1 MNIDA
6 NNTDD
11 PRADWIAGPVDA
23 VATTLRFL
31 ERTAG
36 PVVDLLVRLWIA
48 QMFFVSAVVKLAN
61 WQNALLLSANE
72 YPVSWMSPV
81 TAAYVGVAIEFFG
94 AVLLA
99 AGLATR
105 VAAAAMLCL
114 ALVVHLN
121 YLALDLNLLQM
132 ALLGWFVVR
141 GAGTFSLD
149 HALARG
155 LAESPLP
162 FAAGTLR
169 ALAQLTAAGTP
180 VYSLL
185 LRLWAAGAIVATAS
199 FVSLPSG
206 AKLWLALESAKQFAS
221 PLEVVLAAMIAI
233 GLGTRFAA
241 GAFIVVSAVL
251 HLISG
256 GYADHTSWLL
266 LFALFVVHGAGAFS
280 LDALI
285 ERSLRARFPQLDGK
299 PAFALTGLPRVV
311 IVGAGFGGIA
321 CAAALARAR
330 VSVTLIDRHNYH
342 LFQPLLYQVATAGL
356 SPGDIAAP
364 VRGIFRDAF
373 NVRVLLGEVTGVDT
387 TTREVLLAQQRIPYD
402 HLVLATGAA
411 HSYFGRDD
419 WAPFA
424 PGLKR
429 VEDATE
435 VRRRLLTAF
444 EKAEATDD
452 PVERQALLTFLIVGG
467 GPTGV
472 ELAGAIAELAK
483 WGMEKEFRRFDPAQA
498 KVILVQSGPRVLP
511 TFAEELSETTARS
524 LARLGVDVRV
534 GSRVEGIDADGAT
547 VSGQRIPAR
556 TVLWAAGVVASPAAK
571 WLAVAGDNAGR
582 VKVGPDLTV
591 PGLANVYVV
600 GDTAASNAWNGKP
613 VPGLAPAAKQAGI
626 HVAAAIRARVE
637 GRADPGP
644 FVYRHLG
651 SLATIGRKAAVVEFG
666 WLKLSGALAWWFW
679 GAIHVGFL
687 VDLRSRLSVMFD
699 WIWAYLTYRS
709 GTRLITG
716 GPAATPP
723 PAVAA
728 SVAEPRA
735 AHALA

>member
-1 MNIDA
+1 MADSKSA
-6 NNTDD
+6 SAA
-11 PRADWIAGPVDA
+11 RADGIAGQLDA

-36 PVVDLLVRLWIA
+36 PVIDLVIRAWIA
-48 QMFFVSAVVKLAN
+48 QMFFVSAVVKLADWN
-61 WQNALLLSANE
+61 NALLLAAYE
-72 YPVSWMSPV
+72 YPVTWMDPV
-81 TAAYVGVAIEFFG
+81 TAAYVGVAIEFLG

-105 VAAAAMLCL
+105 LAAMAMLGL
-114 ALVVHLN
+114 AVVVQLN
-121 YLALDLNLLQM
+121 YLALDLNLLQA

-141 GAGTFSLD
+141 GAGAMSLD
-149 HALARG
+149 HLLARG
-155 LAESPLP
+155 LAESPVP
-162 FAAGTLR
+162 FAAGILRTL
-169 ALAQLTAAGTP
+169 ALSTVAGTP
-180 VYSLL
+180 VYQLF
-185 LRLWAAGAIVATAS
+185 LRLWAAGAILATA
-199 FVSLPSG
+199 FALQTPAG
-206 AKLWLALESAKQFAS
+206 ANTWLALASAKQFAS
-221 PLEVVLAAMIAI
+221 PFELLLAGLIVV

-241 GAFIVVSAVL
+241 LAMIAVSALL
-251 HLISG
+251 HMLAG

-266 LFALFVVHGAGAFS
+266 LFALFVVRGAGAFS

-285 ERSLRARFPQLDGK
+285 DRQLRLRFPQLDGK
-299 PAFALTGLPRVV
+299 PAFALAGLPRVV

-321 CAAALARAR
+321 CAAALARSR
-330 VSVTLIDRHNYH
+330 VSVTLIDRRNYH

-373 NVRVLLGEVTGVDT
+373 NVRVLLGEVAGVDT
-387 TTREVLLAQQRIPYD
+387 AAREVLLAQQRIPYD

-511 TFAEELSETTARS
+511 TFAEELSEATARS

-534 GSRVEGIDADGAT
+534 GRRVEGIDADGAT
-547 VSGQRIPAR
+547 VSGRRIPAR

-571 WLAVAGDNAGR
+571 WLGAAADGAGR

-591 PGLANVYVV
+591 PGLPNVYVV
-600 GDTAASNAWNGKP
+600 GDTAASDAWKGKP
-613 VPGLAPAAKQAGI
+613 VPGLAPAAKQAGA
-626 HVAAAIRARVE
+626 HVAAAIRARVD

-666 WLKLSGALAWWFW
+666 WLRLSGALAWWFW

-699 WIWAYLTYRS
+699 WGWAYLTYRS

-716 GPAATPP
+716 GPEAAAPPVVAATVP
-723 PAVAA
+723 
-728 SVAEPRA
+728 EPRA